1 MENTGWLQKSFIL
14 TEKRNG
20 VIPHAKKEGCNKKLE
35 LDSDGFLACE
45 KCGRRYGEGI
55 LRYRVKVRVVDRD
68 GNAPLLLWDRECEQ
82 LVGVPATVLHERHPT
97 VFPHEILAL
106 KSLSMAFWISI
117 RKQQFHN
124 MHNAFGVMQIL
135 NDPALV
141 DAHCPELLE
150 ESENE
155 DNDKQ
160 LLDAED
166 DEEEFVSNDEVQNPI
181 TQQDSTK
188 DFTQSGSGL
197 VKRNLLD
204 GFSSTQ
210 TSKKTKETPI
220 KKEKL
225 S

>member
-1 MENTGWLQKSFIL
+1 MSQIM
-14 TEKRNG
+14 
-20 VIPHAKKEGCNKKLE
+20 
-35 LDSDGFLACE
+35 
-45 KCGRRYGEGI
+45 
-55 LRYRVKVRVVDRD
+55 
-68 GNAPLLLWDRECEQ
+68 Q
-82 LVGVPATVLHERHPT
+82 
-97 VFPHEILAL
+97 VFPPEILAL
-106 KSLSMAFWISI
+106 KGSSMAFRIAI

-150 ESENE
+150 DSENE

-166 DEEEFVSNDEVQNPI
+166 DEEEFVSDDEVQSPI
-181 TQQDSTK
+181 TQQDSAK
-188 DFTQSGSGL
+188 DFTQSGSGP
-197 VKRNLLD
+197 VKRNVLD
-204 GFSSTQ
+204 EFSSTQ
-210 TSKKTKETPI
+210 TSKKTKEATI